1 MKTHGTQ
8 VVKSKVV
15 GNFHVHILRIFENK
29 KSFLE
34 LLLLLFNQ
42 NVTYCLV
49 EIKTDTVIL
58 SSDAETVKFENSSF
72 TLIYTF
78 FHIFPRKGWHKVVLH
93 AKE

>member
-42 NVTYCLV
+42 SVTYCLV

-58 SSDAETVKFENSSF
+58 SSDVKTVKLENSSF

-78 FHIFPRKGWHKVVLH
+78 FHIFPRKG
-93 AKE
+93 

>member
-58 SSDAETVKFENSSF
+58 SSDVKTVKLENSSF

-78 FHIFPRKGWHKVVLH
+78 FHIFPRKG
-93 AKE
+93 

>member
-58 SSDAETVKFENSSF
+58 SSDVKTVKLENSSF

-78 FHIFPRKGWHKVVLH
+78 FHIFLRKG
-93 AKE
+93 

>member
-34 LLLLLFNQ
+34 FFLLLFNQ

-58 SSDAETVKFENSSF
+58 SSDVKTVKLENSSF

-78 FHIFPRKGWHKVVLH
+78 FHIFPRKG
-93 AKE
+93 

>member
-58 SSDAETVKFENSSF
+58 FSDAKTVKLENSSF

-78 FHIFPRKGWHKVVLH
+78 FHIFPRKG
-93 AKE
+93 

>member
-34 LLLLLFNQ
+34 LFLLLFNQ

-58 SSDAETVKFENSSF
+58 FSDAKTVKLENSSF

-78 FHIFPRKGWHKVVLH
+78 FHIFPRKG
-93 AKE
+93 

>member
-58 SSDAETVKFENSSF
+58 SPDVKTVKLENSSF

-78 FHIFPRKGWHKVVLH
+78 FHIFPRKG
-93 AKE
+93 

>member
-34 LLLLLFNQ
+34 FFLLLFNQ

-58 SSDAETVKFENSSF
+58 FSDAKTVKLENSSF

-78 FHIFPRKGWHKVVLH
+78 FHIFPRKG
-93 AKE
+93 

>member
-8 VVKSKVV
+8 VIKSKVV

-58 SSDAETVKFENSSF
+58 SSDVKTVKLENSSF

-78 FHIFPRKGWHKVVLH
+78 FHIFPRKG
-93 AKE
+93 